1 MMSPPSGNR
10 MVRNSLLSSLYL
22 LFFLSGAAALGY
34 QLIWSKIFAVGLG
47 HEMASV
53 LAVICA
59 FMGGM
64 SVGALFSERI
74 VAVAPMRA
82 LAAIEMIIGIWG
94 ATTALI
100 LPPVNDFALHLSG
113 LGSPV
118 RQWLVCFLLPFL
130 VLLPATMAM
139 GASFP

>member
-64 SVGALFSERI
+64 SLGAWFSQRL
-74 VAVAPMRA
+74 VPFAPMRA
-82 LAAIEMIIGIWG
+82 FAVIELIIAIWG
-94 ATTALI
+94 PTTALI
-100 LPPVNDFALHLSG
+100 LPP
-113 LGSPV
+113 
-118 RQWLVCFLLPFL
+118 
-130 VLLPATMAM
+130 
-139 GASFP
+139 